1 MISLWRIGLTDWHYA
16 NRRGFFMVE
25 AAGAQALSAQL
36 FLHELLSH
44 GQLPLELLPFETS
57 GQR

>member
-16 NRRGFFMVE
+16 NRRGFFMAE
-25 AAGAQALSAQL
+25 AAGAQAHSAQL
-36 FLHELLSH
+36 FLHEL
-44 GQLPLELLPFETS
+44 LPLELLPFETS